1 VAVIGAG
8 TMGAGIAQVCAQ
20 AGWKTN
26 LFDAFPEG
34 LERGMKA
41 IDAFWDKGIAR
52 GKTSVEQKQQWA
64 ANLHPISDMSEAVSN
79 VDLVIEAVP
88 EIPSLKHQI
97 FADLGKMTKKDC
109 ILGTNTSSLSIKA
122 IAHASGRPENVI
134 GMHFF
139 NPVPIMKLL
148 ELVKHDSCSEQ
159 TIAFAKAAGA
169 AMGKTTI
176 LVEDIPGFATS
187 RLGVV
192 LGNEAI
198 RMLADGV
205 ASAKDIDTAIMKLLE
220 LVKHDSCS
228 EQTIAFAKAAGAA
241 MGKTTILVEDIPG
254 FATSRLGVVLGN
266 EAIRMLADGVASA
279 KDIDTAMVLG
289 YKHPMGPLALTDL
302 VGLDVRRDI
311 LLNLKQSFNDD
322 SYTPHPL
329 LEKLVA
335 EGRLGKKSG
344 KGIYDWTSGSAEE
357 TELP

>member
-1 VAVIGAG
+1 MEIRSVAVIGAG

-34 LERGMKA
+34 LERGMKT

-52 GKTSVEQKQQWA
+52 GKTTAQQKQQWA
-64 ANLHPISDMSEAVSN
+64 ANLHPVSDMSEAVGD

-97 FADLGKMTKKDC
+97 FADLGKMTKPDC
-109 ILGTNTSSLSIKA
+109 ILGTNTSSLSIEA
-122 IAHASGRPENVI
+122 IAQASGRAENVI

-159 TIAFAKAAGA
+159 TVAFAQAAGV

-176 LVEDIPGFATS
+176 LV
-187 RLGVV
+187 
-192 LGNEAI
+192 
-198 RMLADGV
+198 
-205 ASAKDIDTAIMKLLE
+205 K
-220 LVKHDSCS
+220 
-228 EQTIAFAKAAGAA
+228 
-241 MGKTTILVEDIPG
+241 DIPG

-289 YKHPMGPLALTDL
+289 YKHPMGLLALTDL

-344 KGIYDWTSGSAEE
+344 KGIYDWSSGSAEE

>member
-1 VAVIGAG
+1 MGINTVAVIGAG

-20 AGWKTN
+20 AGWNTN

-34 LERGMKA
+34 LERGMNA

-52 GKTSVEQKQQWA
+52 GKTTPEQKLEWS
-64 ANLHPISDMSEAVSN
+64 ANLHAVSN
-79 VDLVIEAVP
+79 MADAVGDVDLVIEAVP
-88 EIPSLKHQI
+88 EIPDLKHKI
-97 FADLGKMTKKDC
+97 FADLGAMTRDDC
-109 ILGTNTSSLSIKA
+109 ILGTNTSSLSIA
-122 IAHASGRPENVI
+122 DIAAASGKPDKVI

-148 ELVKHDSCSEQ
+148 ELVKHDSCSDE
-159 TIAFAKAAGA
+159 TIAVAEAAGK

-176 LVEDIPGFATS
+176 LV
-187 RLGVV
+187 
-192 LGNEAI
+192 
-198 RMLADGV
+198 
-205 ASAKDIDTAIMKLLE
+205 K
-220 LVKHDSCS
+220 
-228 EQTIAFAKAAGAA
+228 
-241 MGKTTILVEDIPG
+241 DIPG

-344 KGIYDWTSGSAEE
+344 KGIYDWSTGSAEE